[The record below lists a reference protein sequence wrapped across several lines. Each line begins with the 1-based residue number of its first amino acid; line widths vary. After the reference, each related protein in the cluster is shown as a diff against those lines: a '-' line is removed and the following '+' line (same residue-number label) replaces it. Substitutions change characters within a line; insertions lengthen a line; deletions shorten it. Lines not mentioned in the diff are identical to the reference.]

1 MDEEVCGLMKK
12 DCQYVEPRPGDIR
25 HSLADISQAK
35 KFGYVPA
42 YELKEGLRETIEEW
56 FKNEYK

>member
-1 MDEEVCGLMKK
+1 MKK